1 MGISVRGSGYWTA
14 VRNDDR
20 GAARIMVFAPAPEL
34 TVTIEDRGGVPDLHL
49 HAGSQGVWQA
59 TMITSLGVR
68 VNLVAALGGETGA
81 VLRGLLVDSEFS
93 LYAHDVAAR
102 NGGYVHDRRS
112 GERIELAYAPSE
124 PLSRHDLD
132 SLYEIALIQGLDAGA
147 AVLSGPTVQ
156 NTIPAQVYCRL
167 AADLTANGCR
177 VFADLSGDLLDAALA
192 GGLTFLKVSDE
203 ELVDDGRAEGG
214 GLEQLIAAM
223 RQLRGVGAEVVVVSR
238 GEEPALVWLPEGLHE
253 VHAPRLQQVD
263 TRGSGDSMT
272 AAVAAC
278 LATGS
283 SWAEAVRIGA
293 AAGAL
298 NVIRH
303 GLATAGGANVRA
315 LADRVELRRCGQ
327 PE

>member
-1 MGISVRGSGYWTA
+1 
-14 VRNDDR
+14 
-20 GAARIMVFAPAPEL
+20 MVFAPVPEL

-59 TMITSLGVR
+59 MMITSLGVR
-68 VNLVAALGGETGA
+68 VHLVVALGGETGA
-81 VLRGLLVDSEFS
+81 VLRGLLGDSELS
-93 LYAHDVAAR
+93 LCAHDATAR

-132 SLYEIALIQGLDAGA
+132 SLYETALIQGLEAGV

-156 NTIPAQVYCRL
+156 STIPTQMYRRL
-167 AADLTANGCR
+167 TADLTANGCR

-192 GGLTFLKVSDE
+192 GGLTFLKVSHE
-203 ELVDDGRAEGG
+203 ELLDEGRAQGEEP
-214 GLEQLIAAM
+214 EQLIAAM
-223 RQLRGVGAEVVVVSR
+223 RELRGAGAEIVLVSR
-238 GEEPALVWLPEGLHE
+238 AEEPALVWLPEGLYE

-283 SWAEAVRIGA
+283 SWAEAVKMGA

-303 GLATAGGANVRA
+303 GLATGCGANVRA
-315 LADRVELRRCGQ
+315 LADRVELRRCGE
-327 PE
+327 PG